1 MSIHTYWVTAVSYTL
16 VALIILIKNWSLR
29 GPYEKKNH
37 AFIMM
42 SHAML
47 LFSIQDTLWALC
59 FSGIISNTRV
69 FFIVSQLFHFTWSLT
84 AFCWLYYILDYLGS
98 RRGQRIVLLS
108 VQGLFVLLGLAM
120 VLYNR
125 KVPLLFSI
133 ENGQYYAIPHRWF
146 TFIFQYYVYIL
157 TGLYALYQLVLNRRR
172 LRRLRSRYIAI
183 CCASLA
189 PVFLGIVT
197 IGYTDVPFYSM
208 GFVFSCFVLYVFV
221 VTSDYDELRKQKVE
235 FLRGM
240 SHELRTPLNAM
251 YGFAQL
257 LGMPTGAWTDKERE
271 QYNTYIYN
279 SYNMLDMLIN
289 DLMVSTSSD
298 MNQYHIE
305 NQSVDVERVCRDAM
319 SLVEFCKPVG
329 VDMQVK
335 VDLPAHFSIQ
345 SDPRRIQ
352 QILFNLLTNA
362 CRFTTQGRIVLQ
374 ARLQGDT
381 LELSVQ
387 DNSKLLP
394 VEEVENVFDPTT
406 QCGEHA
412 QKLGLK
418 LPVCRKVARSLGGDV
433 HFDTSFKEGCCLVL
447 TLRAAQSEDNTE
459 KQNYKSTNKEKQHS
473 NTDAPQKADI
483 LEASAKHIIESK
495 VMITT
500 EEICSLIR
508 EKKVMEDSNATIVV
522 VDENLRILYVND
534 TPVAKEVA
542 LCPGDLIKCN
552 NAVSAP
558 KGCGSHE
565 NCKDCELRNMV
576 NESVRTNKKMEIDAD
591 FLVDLNHSL
600 SVHAVSTPYEYKGK
614 TGSIVLLID
623 RTEQQRE
630 LMLERTFF
638 HDLLNISGALKGLLD
653 CVQHDNVQDIIP
665 ILRDISSQLIDEV
678 ATQRDLIYAMNGLLK
693 PKYEKF
699 KANEVLENIDA
710 LKRLAREMH
719 HVEVV
724 TESTVTDEKVESDKT
739 LVNRVLFNMLKNA
752 YEASPNSVVTFKIS
766 TTDEQVVYSV
776 HNDAVIPEH
785 VKSKIFIYG
794 NSTKDA
800 KRGLGTYSMKLIGEN
815 FLKGKVWFESKEG
828 LGTTFYFALNK
839 AK

>member
-1 MSIHTYWVTAVSYTL
+1 MQML
-16 VALIILIKNWSLR
+16 Q
-29 GPYEKKNH
+29 KK
-37 AFIMM
+37 
-42 SHAML
+42 
-47 LFSIQDTLWALC
+47 T
-59 FSGIISNTRV
+59 
-69 FFIVSQLFHFTWSLT
+69 
-84 AFCWLYYILDYLGS
+84 
-98 RRGQRIVLLS
+98 
-108 VQGLFVLLGLAM
+108 
-120 VLYNR
+120 
-125 KVPLLFSI
+125 
-133 ENGQYYAIPHRWF
+133 
-146 TFIFQYYVYIL
+146 
-157 TGLYALYQLVLNRRR
+157 
-172 LRRLRSRYIAI
+172 
-183 CCASLA
+183 
-189 PVFLGIVT
+189 
-197 IGYTDVPFYSM
+197 
-208 GFVFSCFVLYVFV
+208 
-221 VTSDYDELRKQKVE
+221 
-235 FLRGM
+235 
-240 SHELRTPLNAM
+240 
-251 YGFAQL
+251 
-257 LGMPTGAWTDKERE
+257 
-271 QYNTYIYN
+271 
-279 SYNMLDMLIN
+279 
-289 DLMVSTSSD
+289 
-298 MNQYHIE
+298 
-305 NQSVDVERVCRDAM
+305 
-319 SLVEFCKPVG
+319 
-329 VDMQVK
+329 
-335 VDLPAHFSIQ
+335 
-345 SDPRRIQ
+345 
-352 QILFNLLTNA
+352 
-362 CRFTTQGRIVLQ
+362 
-374 ARLQGDT
+374 
-381 LELSVQ
+381 
-387 DNSKLLP
+387 
-394 VEEVENVFDPTT
+394 
-406 QCGEHA
+406 
-412 QKLGLK
+412 
-418 LPVCRKVARSLGGDV
+418 
-433 HFDTSFKEGCCLVL
+433 
-447 TLRAAQSEDNTE
+447 
-459 KQNYKSTNKEKQHS
+459 
-473 NTDAPQKADI
+473 DI

-693 PKYEKF
+693 PQYERF

-724 TESTVTDEKVESDKT
+724 IESTTTDEEVESDKT

-766 TTDEQVVYSV
+766 TTDDQVVYSL

-828 LGTTFYFALNK
+828 LGTTFYFALDK